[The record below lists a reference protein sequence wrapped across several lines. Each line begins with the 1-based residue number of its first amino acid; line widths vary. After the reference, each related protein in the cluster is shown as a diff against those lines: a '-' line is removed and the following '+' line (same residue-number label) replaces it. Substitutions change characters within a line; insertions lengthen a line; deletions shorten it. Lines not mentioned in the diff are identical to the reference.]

1 MCLSVCGRTF
11 KLVSLSLNTDVFIW
25 LYYAWT
31 VKPLKYT
38 QDIQW
43 LEGCKCFGIEMQAG
57 QAWALYRKSKVLF
70 PGGAQDGETV
80 LYKVELKSWFLKYDF
95 CTVTKCI
102 KRKCNH
108 FFLPDSFCC
117 CFLFFPLCVCV
128 HCQIT
133 TYGKILCLSNYS
145 QVSKYLSVTDGRNPH
160 FLNISEQFSN
170 QIMSFVAAFHTVA
183 LL

>member
-1 MCLSVCGRTF
+1 MQSGYTSCLNDDSVFTAQAVDEDETVTEELVLSHLCLSVCGRTF

-31 VKPLKYT
+31 VKPNKYT

-80 LYKVELKSWFLKYDF
+80 LYKVELKSWFFKYDF
-95 CTVTKCI
+95 CTLTKCI

-117 CFLFFPLCVCV
+117 CFLCFSCVCV
-128 HCQIT
+128 C
-133 TYGKILCLSNYS
+133 
-145 QVSKYLSVTDGRNPH
+145 
-160 FLNISEQFSN
+160 
-170 QIMSFVAAFHTVA
+170 TVK
-183 LL
+183 